1 MRNAIRQFVRRVQQ
15 LRVDRYLQRQQQRVD
30 RQLERQHHQQQQ
42 SEQFVCCPC
51 RFVWN
56 VYLTGYRQ

>member
-1 MRNAIRQFVRRVQQ
+1 MRNAIQQFVRRVQQ
-15 LRVDRYLQRQQQRVD
+15 LRVDRYLQRQQQRVQ
-30 RQLERQHHQQQQ
+30 RQLERQHQQQQ
-42 SEQFVCCPC
+42 SGQFVCCPC

>member
-1 MRNAIRQFVRRVQQ
+1 MRNAIQQFVRRVQQ
-15 LRVDRYLQRQQQRVD
+15 QRVDRYLQQQQQRVQ
-30 RQLERQHHQQQQ
+30 RQLERQHQQQR
-42 SEQFVCCPC
+42 SEQFFCRPC